1 MNLDNLQKDKDP
13 AIIDSIIETVTKQ
26 FCGKECKIWL
36 SGVSREDAEKAA
48 SSLRKDNLHWSF
60 SVEAHGASGT
70 YLVLSH
76 SRLAQSGDIGDH

>member
-1 MNLDNLQKDKDP
+1 MNLDNLQKDKDQ
-13 AIIDSIIETVTKQ
+13 AIIDSILETVTKQ
-26 FCGKECKIWL
+26 FSGKECKIWL

-48 SSLRKDNLHWSF
+48 SHLRNDHLHWSF

-76 SRLAQSGDIGDH
+76 SRLAQSGEYGDH